1 MNLFSEAEL
10 ISFGKK
16 YGQKFAKELA
26 KNHRPIIVELV
37 GDVGVGK
44 TTFTR
49 GIAEGLKVINGPVTS
64 PSFTICRRYFF
75 AVGNDSGVLSHYDF
89 YRLDDP
95 GLMAEDLAESI
106 TAENSI
112 TIIEWGESITDILPE
127 DHLILRFT
135 LNDDETRTITET
147 SPKRS
152 DK

>member
-1 MNLFSEAEL
+1 MNLFTEAEL

-16 YGQKFAKELA
+16 YGRRFAEELA
-26 KNHRPIIVELV
+26 KNHRPIVVELI

-49 GIAEGLKVINGPVTS
+49 GVAEGLKVTNGSVTS

-106 TAENSI
+106 TTENSV
-112 TIIEWGESITDILPE
+112 TIIEWGESIADILPE

-135 LNDDETRTITET
+135 LNDDGTRTITET
-147 SPKRS
+147 SSKRS
-152 DK
+152 SE